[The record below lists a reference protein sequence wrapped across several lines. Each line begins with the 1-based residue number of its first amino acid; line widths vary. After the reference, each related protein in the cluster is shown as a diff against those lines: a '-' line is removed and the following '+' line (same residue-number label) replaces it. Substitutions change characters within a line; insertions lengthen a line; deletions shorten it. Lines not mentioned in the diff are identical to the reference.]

1 MLARY
6 PVKQGGRGVWEC
18 CSCVKPRVVQW
29 GGSSSIKRCYS
40 NGGELLKS
48 TADQKVQTC
57 LNLFCLKPK
66 ICDMGWKV
74 FRAHASLA
82 EIKDSSPFIKGERSP
97 TSATELAEVLS
108 RVDEEVEVL
117 YIWRD

>member
-1 MLARY
+1 M
-6 PVKQGGRGVWEC
+6 QGGRGVWGC
-18 CSCVKPRVVQW
+18 CTCVKPRVVQW
-29 GGSSSIKRCYS
+29 GGSSSIKCCYS
-40 NGGELLKS
+40 NGGELLES
-48 TADQKVQTC
+48 TADQKVQTS

-74 FRAHASLA
+74 FRGHASLA
-82 EIKDSSPFIKGERSP
+82 EIKGSSPFIKGERSP

-108 RVDEEVEVL
+108 HVDEEVEVL